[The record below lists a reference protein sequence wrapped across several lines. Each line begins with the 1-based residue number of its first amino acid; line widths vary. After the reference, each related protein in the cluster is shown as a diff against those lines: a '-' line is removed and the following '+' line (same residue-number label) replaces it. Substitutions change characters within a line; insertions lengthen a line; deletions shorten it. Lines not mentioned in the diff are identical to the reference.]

1 MPGDGVVAGHG
12 LVDGRQ
18 VFAFAQDFTVFGG
31 SLSETNAAKIV
42 KIMDNENGFYGKKF
56 VILATTLS
64 KLRAAQNFLVAAA
77 RHEDTAPDGTPWS
90 TDVGWHPDPDDPR
103 LQRYWNGWQWT
114 QVSLRDDAPPLQP
127 VAAPP
132 TRASWLTG
140 RRVTVASLIALPSPA
155 PARSASSTVL
165 LGVGLKLTA
174 TFFFSLMLA
183 LGKAFDDVGEPQTA
197 FRHFGIG
204 GLPHGESLLGMFL
217 KKERIGSLSAS
228 LVKPGMTVGMN
239 GGTTVSETAQALAQR
254 ADLVHH
260 TYDSRLTV
268 VTNAVT
274 DAELERMHKLGVR
287 GLRLNLRNSNGA
299 TADIAPQLA
308 ARIAPLGWH
317 LQYRINPEDFV
328 GIGPSLQKLP
338 VDIVIDH
345 IGQVPVADGINGAA
359 FRSILELAG
368 SGRCWVK
375 LSAPMRMSAQPHPY
389 RDVTPFIKALVAAAP
404 ERMLWATDW
413 PHTTLT
419 CAMPDDGD
427 LADML
432 IDWTP
437 DDAQRKKIL
446 VDNPARL
453 YGFA

>member
-1 MPGDGVVAGHG
+1 MSTTITPPTIPGPIANTRKPNFNMPRGACDCHAHLFGPQTRYAYAANRRYTPPDATAGDYIKMLRTIGVDRAV
-12 LVDGRQ
+12 LVQ
-18 VFAFAQDFTVFGG
+18 PSVYMT
-31 SLSETNAAKIV
+31 
-42 KIMDNENGFYGKKF
+42 DNT
-56 VILATTLS
+56 VILDALAEIDFP
-64 KLRAAQNFLVAAA
+64 LRAVA
-77 RHEDTAPDGTPWS
+77 
-90 TDVGWHPDPDDPR
+90 
-103 LQRYWNGWQWT
+103 
-114 QVSLRDDAPPLQP
+114 
-127 VAAPP
+127 
-132 TRASWLTG
+132 
-140 RRVTVASLIALPSPA
+140 
-155 PARSASSTVL
+155 
-165 LGVGLKLTA
+165 
-174 TFFFSLMLA
+174 
-183 LGKAFDDVGEPQTA
+183 
-197 FRHFGIG
+197 
-204 GLPHGESLLGMFL
+204 
-217 KKERIGSLSAS
+217 
-228 LVKPGMTVGMN
+228 
-239 GGTTVSETAQALAQR
+239 
-254 ADLVHH
+254 
-260 TYDSRLTV
+260 V

-274 DAELERMHKLGVR
+274 DAELERMHNLGVR

-328 GIGPSLQKLP
+328 GIGPLLQKLP

-375 LSAPMRMSAQPHPY
+375 LSAPMRMSAEPHPY

-427 LADML
+427 LADL
-432 IDWTP
+432 LPEWIP
-437 DDAQRKKIL
+437 DAATRQKIL

-453 YGFA
+453 YGF